1 MLLRLPGDDRLLD
14 AIAFN
19 IDLDSWPNE
28 RIQRVRAAF
37 SLDVNEFRGRRSLQL
52 LVRHLQAL

>member
-1 MLLRLPGDDRLLD
+1 MLLRLPGEDRLLD

-19 IDLDSWPNE
+19 IDLDNWPNE
-28 RIQRVRAAF
+28 RIQHVRAAF

-52 LVRHLQAL
+52 LVRHLQGL